1 MIEVIALVGYVP
13 PRCEVKTEVNTEAP
27 KVTCNFE
34 GAKIR
39 IEGNYLIVEA
49 P

>member
-1 MIEVIALVGYVP
+1 MTAATLLIVGYVP
-13 PRCEVKTEVNTEAP
+13 PRCEIKVEVEPP

-39 IEGNYLIVEA
+39 MEGNVIIVEA

>member
-1 MIEVIALVGYVP
+1 MTAILSLVGYVP
-13 PRCEVKTEVNTEAP
+13 PRCEINVTVEPP

-34 GAKIR
+34 GAKIK
-39 IEGNYLIVEA
+39 IEGNYIIIEA